1 MIKTK
6 TLVGYKRFTSKK
18 GNPLCLAVILNP
30 FDEKSNE
37 RGSFGCDCEQV
48 FVPAE
53 QYDYLTVNDIGL
65 PVETRYDV
73 INGRAYLREIIVAR
87 KEAK

>member
-6 TLVGYKRFTSKK
+6 TLVGYKRFTSKTGK
-18 GNPLCLAVILNP
+18 PLCIAIILNP
-30 FDEKSNE
+30 FNEQSNA
-37 RGSFGCDCEQV
+37 RGSYGCDCEQV

-65 PVETRYDV
+65 PVETSYDV
-73 INGRAYLREIIVAR
+73 INGRAYMREITVIR